1 MFFPK
6 SLIFSIPLVILRME
20 DEDDRQFV
28 ADLYQNYKLNMYYTA
43 RKIVKDP
50 HTAEDI
56 VQESCI
62 AIINN
67 LEKIKAVEIC
77 RRRAYIVSIVK
88 NISINY
94 IVKRDRQS
102 KYSFI
107 ADDEILSQQP
117 DLDSNIEEYLIRN
130 CEIAI
135 IKSALLKLSD
145 KDRTILR
152 MKYFDDLRD
161 VDIAN
166 YLNIKANSVRYYL
179 TLSRRRLYAC
189 MMELDREQS

>member
-6 SLIFSIPLVILRME
+6 SLLFSVPIAILRME

-28 ADLYQNYKLNMYYTA
+28 ADLYQNFKLNMYYTA

-102 KYSFI
+102 RYSFI

-117 DLDSNIEEYLIRN
+117 DLDSNIEDYLIRN

>member
-6 SLIFSIPLVILRME
+6 SLLFSVPIAILSME

-117 DLDSNIEEYLIRN
+117 DLDSNIEEDLIRN

>member
-1 MFFPK
+1 MFFSK
-6 SLIFSIPLVILRME
+6 SLLFSVPIAILSME

>member
-6 SLIFSIPLVILRME
+6 SLLFSIPIVILRME

-28 ADLYQNYKLNMYYTA
+28 TELYQKYKLNMYYTA
-43 RKIVKDP
+43 RRIVKDP
-50 HTAEDI
+50 HTAEDM

-67 LEKIKAVEIC
+67 LDKVKAVEVC
-77 RRRAYIVSIVK
+77 RRRAYIVSLVK

-94 IVKRDRQS
+94 VVKRDRQS

-117 DLDSNIEEYLIRN
+117 DLDSDIEEQLIRN
-130 CEIAI
+130 CEIAT
-135 IKSALLKLSD
+135 IKSALLRLSE

-152 MKYFDDLRD
+152 MRYFDDLKD
-161 VDIAN
+161 GDIAN

-179 TLSRRRLYAC
+179 TLARRRLYAF
-189 MMELDREQS
+189 MMELNGEE

>member
-6 SLIFSIPLVILRME
+6 SLLFSVPIAILSME

>member
-6 SLIFSIPLVILRME
+6 SLLFSVPIAILRME

-28 ADLYQNYKLNMYYTA
+28 ADLYQNFKLNMYYTA

-117 DLDSNIEEYLIRN
+117 DLDSNIEDYLIRN

>member
-6 SLIFSIPLVILRME
+6 SLLFSVPIAILSME

-43 RKIVKDP
+43 HKIVKDP

>member
-1 MFFPK
+1 MFFSK
-6 SLIFSIPLVILRME
+6 SLLFSVPIAILSME

-62 AIINN
+62 VIINN

>member
-6 SLIFSIPLVILRME
+6 SLLFSVPIAILSME
-20 DEDDRQFV
+20 DEDDRQFI

>member
-1 MFFPK
+1 MFFPN
-6 SLIFSIPLVILRME
+6 SLIFSVPLVILRME
-20 DEDDRQFV
+20 DENDRQFV
-28 ADLYQNYKLNMYYTA
+28 TDLYLKYKLNMFYTA
-43 RKIVKDP
+43 RRIVKDP
-50 HTAEDI
+50 HIAEDM

-67 LEKIKAVEIC
+67 LEKIKAVEVC
-77 RRRAYIVSIVK
+77 RRRSYIVSMVK

-94 IVKRDRQS
+94 VVKRDRQS

-117 DLDSNIEEYLIRN
+117 DLDSDIEEQMIRN
-130 CEIAI
+130 CEIVT
-135 IKSALLKLSD
+135 IKSALLMLSE

-161 VDIAN
+161 GDIAN

-179 TLSRRRLYAC
+179 TLARRRLYAS
-189 MMELDREQS
+189 MMELNGEK

>member
-6 SLIFSIPLVILRME
+6 SLLFSVPIAILRME

-28 ADLYQNYKLNMYYTA
+28 ADLYQNFKLNMYYTA

-117 DLDSNIEEYLIRN
+117 DLDSNIEDYLIRN

-135 IKSALLKLSD
+135 IKYDLLKLSD

>member
-6 SLIFSIPLVILRME
+6 SLLFSVPIAILSME

-28 ADLYQNYKLNMYYTA
+28 ADLYQNFKLNMYYTA

-88 NISINY
+88 NISINC

-117 DLDSNIEEYLIRN
+117 DLDSNIEDYLIRN

>member
-6 SLIFSIPLVILRME
+6 SLLFSVPIAILSME

-117 DLDSNIEEYLIRN
+117 DLDSNIEDYLIRN

>member
-6 SLIFSIPLVILRME
+6 SLLFSVPIAILSME

-94 IVKRDRQS
+94 NVKRDRQS

>member
-20 DEDDRQFV
+20 DENDRQFV
-28 ADLYQNYKLNMYYTA
+28 TELYQKYKLNMYYTA
-43 RKIVKDP
+43 RRIVKDP
-50 HTAEDI
+50 HTAEDM

-135 IKSALLKLSD
+135 IKSALLNLFD
-145 KDRTILR
+145 KDRTCLR